1 MEGIEWGVRQMW
13 DIWGF
18 ASRITG
24 IDAVRSDEIDI
35 VGTKDSSD
43 DGSVRPTLK
52 LSPRRQ
58 RGTKG
63 SAVYPEKRGKM
74 P

>member
-1 MEGIEWGVRQMW
+1 M
-13 DIWGF
+13 
-18 ASRITG
+18 
-24 IDAVRSDEIDI
+24 RSDEIDI

-58 RGTKG
+58 RGTKRSLSGKKRKTVASWSG
-63 SAVYPEKRGKM
+63 SFHDPREFR
-74 P
+74 